1 MANVLVLI
9 VAIVTTL
16 LMLPIV
22 AGVYTAAFYIATV
35 ALLIGAVV
43 IYIKHFR

>member
-1 MANVLVLI
+1 MANALI
-9 VAIVTTL
+9 FIASIAITL

-22 AGVYTAAFYIATV
+22 AGFYTAAFYIATV